1 MAARSHQQVP
11 GARNAHADEPLGHP
25 RCAHEGVPRRSGE
38 NDNIRKNLWDAQ
50 TRIASRDSLILVHQP
65 AKPIALHYKQIVLV
79 GAIVIRRWT
88 VRRREIQ
95 ASMRPMA
102 VVMINVDGQD
112 TCKVAGTQNEQ
123 PIEALGTDRPNESFC
138 DGVRLRR
145 LNRRANETNAGALEY
160 VVEATREFVIAIPNQ
175 PTNRFVAL
183 GESQATCRACCVTH
197 SWLGWAVQPAK
208 CTRRL
213 PTSMKNNTYNRW
225 SQMVSTVK
233 KSTAMRLLACA

>member
-1 MAARSHQQVP
+1 MRA
-11 GARNAHADEPLGHP
+11 
-25 RCAHEGVPRRSGE
+25 SGCSWSL
-38 NDNIRKNLWDAQ
+38 KKSLWDAQ
-50 TRIASRDSLILVHQP
+50 TRIASRDPLILVHQP

-79 GAIVIRRWT
+79 GSIVIRRRT

-145 LNRRANETNAGALEY
+145 LNRRANDTNAGALEY

-175 PTNRFVAL
+175 PTNRFGAL
-183 GESQATCRACCVTH
+183 GEEPGHLPCMLRHPLLVRMGRAAGEVHPPT
-197 SWLGWAVQPAK
+197 ADFDEEQYVQP
-208 CTRRL
+208 L
-213 PTSMKNNTYNRW
+213 EPNR
-225 SQMVSTVK
+225 VTVK